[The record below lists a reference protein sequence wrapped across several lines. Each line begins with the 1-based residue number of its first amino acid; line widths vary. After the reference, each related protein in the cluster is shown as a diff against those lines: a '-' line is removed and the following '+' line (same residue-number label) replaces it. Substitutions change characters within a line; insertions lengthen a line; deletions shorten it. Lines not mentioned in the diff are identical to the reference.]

1 MQTGRSLSGWSL
13 AVLPGHKPLHS
24 DFEQRYRRA
33 VLTIRA
39 MTGGAG
45 YAKRHLEHSDY
56 YDEHR
61 RVQGEWRGRGA
72 ELLGLQGSV
81 TPQQFEAVREGVHP
95 ETGEFLRPRHG
106 VDRLNNDGSEQSKAR
121 SLYDLTFSAPKSIS
135 IQAMVGG
142 DERLVAAHDK
152 AVREA
157 LTEAEN
163 YAATRVRQNGAN
175 ENRTT
180 GNWVVAAYRHDT
192 SRELDPQL
200 HTHAVAANLTY
211 DGVEGRWKALQASGL
226 YERRAYLTEVYRN
239 ALATEVRNLGYEIEP
254 RRDFRGRDLGFEIRG
269 VGDELLERYSQ
280 RSAQR
285 DAAIEEFK
293 EQHGRKP
300 TDNEVAVLVRESRAD
315 KLTEIPT
322 EQVRQQQQKR
332 LSPEESQSLDRLRGA
347 SLEQSHGCP
356 NEPSLAADSLQ
367 HAKDHLFER
376 RSVVYDH
383 ELLTEALRYGRGRVD
398 LDQVRGALE
407 IEKSQ
412 ETVIHAGDRLATHES
427 LDREQRMIAMVNRG
441 IEHYGRLG
449 GVHEFQPAERLRE
462 EQKQAVQHIL
472 DSRDFAINLRGAA
485 GTGKTAT
492 LQEIDRGL
500 RESGREVTAVA
511 PTRSAVE
518 ELQKVGFRDAM
529 TVSRLL
535 GDQPA
540 QSALRGKVLIVDE
553 AGMIS
558 GRQMEG
564 MLRLAEQ
571 HMARIVFSG
580 DTRQIQSVE
589 ASDALRIL
597 ERESPMKSV
606 SLTGVQRQTHAQ
618 YRDAIQ
624 TLRQAPEQG
633 FEKLERLGAVHEVPF
648 VERGRAVAALYREMT
663 ADPSRRVLV
672 VAPTHEEIGRVTRAI
687 RNDLSERGHLG
698 QSVTMDRYVPLQW
711 TEAQKRD
718 LANYR
723 EGQVL
728 VVHRAARGMEK
739 HESLTVSRVDS
750 GAVIA
755 RNARCEERSFTP
767 AQTRSFSVYERQSID
782 VAPGDRLMLTANRR
796 DAGFRATNGEL
807 VTVRGIESGGIQL
820 EDGRTLPAN
829 YRQFDHGYAITA
841 HRSQGK
847 TVDGVILSADA
858 MKQELF
864 YVGASRGRSEI
875 AIVTSNREQLHES
888 LGISSARPSATELAR
903 EQAQTLPGQVHGLA
917 NPPTQKIEP
926 PMPRNE
932 ITLGHDMG
940 MSL

>member
-1 MQTGRSLSGWSL
+1 M
-13 AVLPGHKPLHS
+13 HS

-39 MTGGAG
+39 MTGGVG
-45 YAKRHLEHSDY
+45 YSQRHLEHSDY
-56 YDEHR
+56 YDER
-61 RVQGEWRGRGA
+61 RKVQGEWQGRGA
-72 ELLGLQGSV
+72 ELLGLRGNV
-81 TPQQFEAVREGVHP
+81 TREQFEAVREGLHP

-106 VDRLNNDGSEQSKAR
+106 ADRLNNDGSEQSKAR

-135 IQAMVGG
+135 IQAMIGG
-142 DERLVAAHDK
+142 DERLIAAHDK

-157 LTEAEN
+157 LAEAEN
-163 YAATRVRQNGAN
+163 YAGSRVRLNGAN
-175 ENRTT
+175 ENRMT
-180 GNWVVAAYRHDT
+180 GNWIVATYRHDT

-239 ALATEVRNLGYEIEP
+239 ALAQEVRGLCYDIEQ
-254 RRDFRGRDLGFEIRG
+254 RRDSRGRDLGFEIRG
-269 VGDELLERYSQ
+269 VSDELLERYSQ

-315 KLTEIPT
+315 KLTEIAT
-322 EQVRQQQQKR
+322 EQVRRQQQER
-332 LSPEESQSLDRLRGA
+332 LSPEESQGLDRLRGA
-347 SLEQSHGCP
+347 SLEQGRGGSQ
-356 NEPSLAADSLQ
+356 EPSLAVDSLQ

-383 ELLTEALRYGRGRVD
+383 ELLTEALRYGRGQVD
-398 LDQVRGALE
+398 LGQLRGALE
-407 IEKSQ
+407 IGKSQ
-412 ETVIHAGDRLATHES
+412 GTVIHAGDRLATHES

-441 IEHYGRLG
+441 IEQYGRLG
-449 GVHEFQPAERLRE
+449 GVNEFQPAERLRE
-462 EQKQAVQHIL
+462 EQKQAVKQIL

-500 RESGREVTAVA
+500 RESGLEVTAVA

-535 GDQPA
+535 QDETA
-540 QSALRGKVLIVDE
+540 QSALRGRVLVVDE

-558 GRQMEG
+558 GRQMDSIFQ
-564 MLRLAEQ
+564 MAESK
-571 HMARIVFSG
+571 MARVVFSG

-597 ERESPMKSV
+597 ERESQMKTV
-606 SLTGVQRQTHAQ
+606 ALTGVQRQTHVQ

-648 VERGRAVAALYREMT
+648 VERGRAVADLYREMT
-663 ADPSRRVLV
+663 ADSSRHVLA

-728 VVHRAARGMEK
+728 VVHRAARAMEK
-739 HESLTVSRVDS
+739 HEALTVSRVDS

-755 RNARCEERSFTP
+755 RNARGEERSFTP
-767 AQTRSFSVYERQSID
+767 AQTRSFSVHERQSID

-807 VTVRGIESGGIQL
+807 VTVRDIERGRIQL

-847 TVDGVILSADA
+847 TVDGVIMSADV

-875 AIVTSNREQLHES
+875 AIVTSDREQLRES

-903 EQAQTLPGQVHGLA
+903 EQAHLPQPEHKNQQA
-917 NPPTQKIEP
+917 PAQQIEP
-926 PMPRNE
+926 PVPRHE
-932 ITLGHDMG
+932 ISMG
-940 MSL
+940 YDIGLSL